1 MKEDRK
7 IIFFDIDG
15 TIYEPRKGVP
25 DSTRRALERLKEKG
39 HIPVICTGR
48 PRCTVFPE
56 ITSLSF
62 LGVIAGAGTYLEYQ
76 GQVLRDMRLSRET
89 VEQALA
95 LLGEAGCPALLEGTE
110 YLYYDGERDG
120 PETFGILRRMLA
132 EYPERLRTSNPEAE
146 IGKITVSVKN
156 HQGFEDYIPRLEE
169 LFTVI
174 RYGEKPVA
182 ELVPRGMSKAQGIQA
197 LIKHLGIPWENT
209 FAFGDG
215 PNDREMLQYV
225 RYGVAMGNSE
235 GSVLAAAEYKTERME
250 QDGVWKALE
259 RFGLL

>member
-1 MKEDRK
+1 MREDRK

-15 TIYEPRKGVP
+15 TIYDPGIGVP
-25 DSTRRALERLKEKG
+25 GSTRQALERLKDRG
-39 HIPVICTGR
+39 HIPVVCTGR

-62 LGVIAGAGTYLEYQ
+62 KGVIAGAGTYLEYE
-76 GQVLRDMRLSRET
+76 GQALRNLELPQET
-89 VEQALA
+89 VEKALA
-95 LLGEAGCPALLEGTE
+95 LLAEAGCPALLEGTE
-110 YLYYDGERDG
+110 YLYYDREKDG
-120 PETFGILRRMLA
+120 PKTFGILERMLRQ
-132 EYPERLRTSNPEAE
+132 YPERLKASGPQAQ
-146 IGKITVSVKN
+146 IGKITVALQN
-156 HQGFEDYIPRLEE
+156 PPGFWERLPALEK

-174 RYGEKPVA
+174 RYEGKPVA
-182 ELVPRGMSKAQGIQA
+182 ELVPRGMSKARGIET
-197 LIKHLGIPWENT
+197 LFDYLEIPWENT

-215 PNDREMLQYV
+215 PNDREMLQDV